1 MNKRILILAA
11 ILGLTSVIIGAFG
24 AHGLKQ
30 VLNADQLQTFEVG
43 VRYQMYHAL
52 FLLFTGLTDK
62 ITLKAKSAI
71 FYLILVGVIFFS
83 GSIYGLATNDL
94 TGFDFKKIAFI
105 TPIGGSLL
113 IASWIIILLN
123 FFKLKENK

>member
-30 VLNADQLQTFEVG
+30 VLNVDQLQTFEVG

-52 FLLFTGLTDK
+52 FLLFIGLTDK
-62 ITLKAKSAI
+62 ITVKAKSAI

-94 TGFDFKKIAFI
+94 TGFNFKKIAFI

-113 IASWIIILLN
+113 IASWIIILDN
-123 FFKLKENK
+123 

>member
-52 FLLFTGLTDK
+52 FLLFIGLTDK
-62 ITLKAKSAI
+62 ITVKAKSAI

-94 TGFDFKKIAFI
+94 IGFDFKKIAFI

>member
-52 FLLFTGLTDK
+52 FLLFIGLTDK
-62 ITLKAKSAI
+62 ITLIIVLNNVKYQYSA
-71 FYLILVGVIFFS
+71 L
-83 GSIYGLATNDL
+83 LARPSN
-94 TGFDFKKIAFI
+94 
-105 TPIGGSLL
+105 
-113 IASWIIILLN
+113 
-123 FFKLKENK
+123 